1 MLEAVGM
8 MVGAAAITG
17 VAVIGLARAVV
28 VVMAVGTVV
37 VAVAADT
44 ARNC

>member
-1 MLEAVGM
+1 MT
-8 MVGAAAITG
+8 VGAAAITG
-17 VAVIGLARAVV
+17 VAVIGLARAA

-37 VAVAADT
+37 VVVAAAT